1 MRRVRWDEVKDLV
14 SGSPYVGGLCESGLN
29 LTWPL
34 ANLYIST
41 DRLVVEPRCGLA
53 RLIHP
58 WDFERNEVAYVGARS
73 PGSLMKESVWI
84 ATDAYT
90 RLEFWTWS
98 AREIVD
104 RLRDLGY
111 PCRPHQGP
119 GSIP

>member
-1 MRRVRWDEVKDLV
+1 MRRVRCDEVKDLV
-14 SGSPYVGGLCESGLN
+14 SGSAYVGGLHEGGLN

-34 ANLYIST
+34 ANLYVST
-41 DRLVVEPRCGLA
+41 DRLVVVPRFGLA
-53 RLIHP
+53 RLIAP
-58 WDFERNEVAYVGARS
+58 WDFERDDVAYVGAR
-73 PGSLMKESVWI
+73 GSLMKESVWI